1 MRLKKRLLRH
11 INILNI
17 LLLSIAIFA
26 AYNLYYQAY
35 NAKAV
40 YTIPVKEKAAENS
53 TEDQTGETKTISPL
67 EYTIIADQNLFHPE
81 RRIPP
86 EKKAGQELPKPEFVL
101 YGTLITG
108 ETMIAYLEDLKAP
121 RTTPGRGKRQT
132 ALKIGQTMGGFKLEE
147 IYDDKIVMVRGEE
160 KIEVKVASSKDKR
173 KTAAPNANPAPKS
186 NVSVKK

>member
-1 MRLKKRLLRH
+1 MKLKSLIKH
-11 INILNI
+11 VNILNI
-17 LLLSIAIFA
+17 ILLSIAIFA
-26 AYNLYYQAY
+26 SYHLYYQVFK
-35 NAKAV
+35 AKAV
-40 YTIPVKEKAAENS
+40 YTIPVKEKSKEQKPQEHS
-53 TEDQTGETKTISPL
+53 EDAKTISPL
-67 EYTIIADQNLFHPE
+67 EYTIITDQNLFHPE

-108 ETMIAYLEDLKAP
+108 DTKIAYIEDLKAP

-160 KIEVKVASSKDKR
+160 KIEVKVASSKGKR
-173 KTAAPNANPAPKS
+173 TTAAPNANPAPKS

>member
-1 MRLKKRLLRH
+1 MRLKKSLLRH

-35 NAKAV
+35 KAKVV

-53 TEDQTGETKTISPL
+53 TEDQTGETKNTSPL

-108 ETMIAYLEDLKAP
+108 ETKIAYLEDLKAP

-160 KIEVKVASSKDKR
+160 KIELKIASSKGKR